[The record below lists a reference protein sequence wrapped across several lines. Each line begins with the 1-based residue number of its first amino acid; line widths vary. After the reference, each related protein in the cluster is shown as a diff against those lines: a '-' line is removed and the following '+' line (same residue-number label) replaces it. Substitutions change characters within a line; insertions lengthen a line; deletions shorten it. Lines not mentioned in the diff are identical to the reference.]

1 MGRRTNPHHRQTNQ
15 LLMTTVVGIQGD
27 GYCLLAADTR
37 ITSTDS
43 AGVPYQIM
51 TLKSETSKIAV
62 NGKYLIATA
71 GDLRAINL
79 LTHTLNPPICPP
91 NLKSK
96 KLDEFVTNKLI
107 PAIRQMFE
115 QNGYT
120 TNETNTPT
128 KAEHDSEILIAINQT
143 LYHIDGD
150 YSWFTDQTGI
160 YTLGTGAPYALGALH
175 NMPPPKNP
183 AQAKTQAIKALA
195 TASRYYPHTGSPY
208 HTQIQQTKQN
218 SDKSK

>member
-1 MGRRTNPHHRQTNQ
+1 
-15 LLMTTVVGIQGD
+15 MTTIVGIQGD

-62 NGKYLIATA
+62 NGKYLIGTA

-79 LTHTLNPPICPP
+79 LTHTLNPPICPL
-91 NLKSK
+91 NLKGK
-96 KLDEFVTNKLI
+96 KLDEFITNKLI
-107 PAIRQMFE
+107 PAIKEMFE
-115 QNGYT
+115 KNGYT
-120 TNETNTPT
+120 TNETYGVT
-128 KAEHDSEILIAINQT
+128 KAEYDSELIVAINQT

-175 NMPPPKNP
+175 NMPVPRNP
-183 AQAKTQAIKALA
+183 AQAKKQAIKALA
-195 TASRYYPHTGSPY
+195 TASKYDPNTGSPY
-208 HTQIQQTKQN
+208 HTQIQQAKQN

>member
-1 MGRRTNPHHRQTNQ
+1 
-15 LLMTTVVGIQGD
+15 MTTVVGIQGD

-91 NLKSK
+91 NIKGK

-107 PAIRQMFE
+107 PAIKEMFE
-115 QNGYT
+115 KNGYT
-120 TNETNTPT
+120 TNETMVAT
-128 KAEHDSEILIAINQT
+128 KRRLLLVHRPNRNLHPRHRST
-143 LYHIDGD
+143 LRTRCTTQHAY
-150 YSWFTDQTGI
+150 
-160 YTLGTGAPYALGALH
+160 
-175 NMPPPKNP
+175 PPKP
-183 AQAKTQAIKALA
+183 CSSQE
-195 TASRYYPHTGSPY
+195 ASHQSLS
-208 HTQIQQTKQN
+208 HSIQI
-218 SDKSK
+218 

>member
-1 MGRRTNPHHRQTNQ
+1 
-15 LLMTTVVGIQGD
+15 MTTIVGIQGD

-51 TLKSETSKIAV
+51 TLKPETSKIAV
-62 NGKYLIATA
+62 NGKYLIGTA

-79 LTHTLNPPICPP
+79 LTHTLNPPVCPL
-91 NLKSK
+91 NLKGK

-107 PAIRQMFE
+107 PAIKEMFE
-115 QNGYT
+115 KNGYT

-128 KAEHDSEILIAINQT
+128 KAEHDSELLVAINQT

-160 YTLGTGAPYALGALH
+160 YTLGSGAAYALGALH
-175 NMPPPKNP
+175 NMPAPKNP
-183 AQAKTQAIKALA
+183 AQAKKQAIKALA
-195 TASRYYPHTGSPY
+195 TASRYDPNTGSPY

>member
-1 MGRRTNPHHRQTNQ
+1 
-15 LLMTTVVGIQGD
+15 MTTIVGIQGD

-62 NGKYLIATA
+62 NGKYLIGTA

-79 LTHTLNPPICPP
+79 LTHTLNPPICPL
-91 NLKSK
+91 NLKGK
-96 KLDEFVTNKLI
+96 KLDEFITNKLI
-107 PAIRQMFE
+107 PAIKEMFE
-115 QNGYT
+115 KNGYT
-120 TNETNTPT
+120 TNETYGVT
-128 KAEHDSEILIAINQT
+128 KAEYDSELIVAINQT

-175 NMPPPKNP
+175 NMPIPRNP
-183 AQAKTQAIKALA
+183 AQAKKQAIKALA
-195 TASRYYPHTGSPY
+195 TASKYDPNTGSPY
-208 HTQIQQTKQN
+208 HTQIQQAKQN
-218 SDKSK
+218 SDKPK

>member
-1 MGRRTNPHHRQTNQ
+1 
-15 LLMTTVVGIQGD
+15 MTTVIGIQGD

-37 ITSTDS
+37 ITATDS
-43 AGVPYQIM
+43 AGIAYQIM
-51 TLKSETSKIAV
+51 SLKAETSKIAV
-62 NGKYLIATA
+62 NGKYLIGTA

-91 NLKSK
+91 NLKGK
-96 KLDEFVTNKLI
+96 KLDEFITNKLI
-107 PAIRQMFE
+107 PAIKQMFE

-128 KAEHDSEILIAINQT
+128 KAEHDSELLIAVNQT

-160 YTLGTGAPYALGALH
+160 YTLGTGSPYALGALH
-175 NMPPPKNP
+175 NMPTPKNP
-183 AQAKTQAIKALA
+183 AQAKTQAIKALT
-195 TASRYYPHTGSPY
+195 TASRYDPNTGSPY
-208 HTQIQQTKQN
+208 HTNIQQKTNKP
-218 SDKSK
+218 K

>member
-1 MGRRTNPHHRQTNQ
+1 
-15 LLMTTVVGIQGD
+15 MTTVVGIQGD

-79 LTHTLNPPICPP
+79 LAHTLNPPICPP
-91 NLKSK
+91 NLRGK
-96 KLDEFVTNKLI
+96 KLDEFITNKLI
-107 PAIRQMFE
+107 PAIKEMFE
-115 QNGYT
+115 KNGYT
-120 TNETNTPT
+120 TNETMVAT
-128 KAEHDSEILIAINQT
+128 KAEHDSELLVAINQT

-175 NMPPPKNP
+175 NMPIPRNP
-183 AQAKTQAIKALA
+183 AQAKKQAIKALA
-195 TASRYYPHTGSPY
+195 TASKYDPNTGSPY
-208 HTQIQQTKQN
+208 HTQIQQAKQKT
-218 SDKSK
+218 DKPK

>member
-1 MGRRTNPHHRQTNQ
+1 
-15 LLMTTVVGIQGD
+15 MTTVVGIQGD

-43 AGVPYQIM
+43 AGVPYQVM

-79 LTHTLNPPICPP
+79 LTHTLSPPICPP
-91 NLKSK
+91 NLRGK
-96 KLDEFVTNKLI
+96 KLDEFITNKLI
-107 PAIRQMFE
+107 PAVKQMFE

-120 TNETNTPT
+120 TNETYGVT
-128 KAEHDSEILIAINQT
+128 KAEHDSELLIAVNQT

-175 NMPPPKNP
+175 NMPTPKNP
-183 AQAKTQAIKALA
+183 AQAKKHAIKALA
-195 TASRYYPHTGSPY
+195 TASKYDPNTGSPY
-208 HTQIQQTKQN
+208 HTNIQQTQQKT
-218 SDKSK
+218 DKSK